1 MQRRICPG
9 RHFAE
14 AMLWFAIAT
23 ILATTRLSKAKDEF
37 GNEILPSA
45 AFTGDTVRY
54 VRDERNVSANFTIDV
69 LAIAAHSRSL
79 IGLNRDLHPLH
90 YSFTTASRTQPSIA
104 H

>member
-1 MQRRICPG
+1 
-9 RHFAE
+9 
-14 AMLWFAIAT
+14 MLWFAIAT

-54 VRDERNVSANFTIDV
+54 VRYERNVSAQLTIDV

-79 IGLNRDLHPLH
+79 IELKHDLHPLH
-90 YSFTTASRTQPSIA
+90 YSFMNVSRT
-104 H
+104 